1 LSARSLYAIKARGLS
16 MRPIAMLA
24 TAILMAPITLAY
36 GQQTAIKDKIIGSW
50 KLLSFYDESVD
61 SGKKADVFGENPRGL
76 LILTADGRIAMTL
89 LDKSRQP
96 AKGPLPTDA
105 EAAELFKTMLA
116 YVGRYDIDPTTTE
129 AGAKMVIRSEVA
141 SNPRLEGVDRG
152 FLVRVDGNKLIFK
165 TTPPA
170 RSPLTGEV
178 STRNVILER
187 EP

>member
-1 LSARSLYAIKARGLS
+1 MKF
-16 MRPIAMLA
+16 PIVMLT
-24 TAILMAPITLAY
+24 TAILMAPLTLAH
-36 GQQTAIKDKIIGSW
+36 GQHPATKDKIVGTW

-61 SGKKADVFGENPRGL
+61 SGKKANVFGEDPRGL
-76 LILTADGRIAMTL
+76 LILTADGRIALTF

-96 AKGPLPTDA
+96 AKGLILTDA

-116 YVGRYDIDPTTTE
+116 YVGRYDIDPATTE

-141 SNPRLEGVDRG
+141 SNPRLEGVERG
-152 FLVRVDGNKLIFK
+152 FFVRVDGNKLIFK